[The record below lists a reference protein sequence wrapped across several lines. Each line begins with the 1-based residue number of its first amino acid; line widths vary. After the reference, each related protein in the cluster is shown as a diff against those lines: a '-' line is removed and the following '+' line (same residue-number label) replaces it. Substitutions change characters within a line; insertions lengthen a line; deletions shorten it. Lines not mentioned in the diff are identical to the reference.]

1 MDNVNTVMEYIDEID
16 SLSMLG
22 SRSES
27 LLVRFENGELDNV
40 NSNTLEEITEF
51 LSQKIDEFCED
62 SFLPLG
68 LVKFLEFFVESKFC
82 PQVRKSHLLE
92 ILNRSKEEIAVKIIP
107 IEPVR
112 VIKLEK
118 AMDTIDLVLPKE
130 LEARERSRPNVGQ
143 AVIDMNGEIIWADQ
157 NSQDLF
163 EIDFKKDGPVNIFK
177 DIMIP
182 ISSKYLKQRFNGNAV
197 FKRKRKVGT
206 KCSFTYAVYSKEAMK
221 KYIYE
226 MKKVSI
232 RNREKVVSRKA
243 DSEHKNGIFYRYLK
257 TLRSKVTIIPLIYDR
272 FGLKVLSSSPPMNIC
287 LTNSMK
293 RFFKVKAS
301 DEISDDSLNL
311 SMTSLR
317 IDADQSYISET
328 EEKVFQMGILLE
340 TEYADC
346 IPRLPYEKMLDDPK
360 IIEMRKSVRKALGL
374 NETEELEDS

>member
-1 MDNVNTVMEYIDEID
+1 MEYIDEID

-22 SRSES
+22 RRSES
-27 LLVRFENGELDNV
+27 LLLRFENGELDNV
-40 NSNTLEEITEF
+40 DSNTLEEITEF
-51 LSQKIDEFCED
+51 LCQKIDEFCED
-62 SFLPLG
+62 SFLPSG

-82 PQVRKSHLLE
+82 PQLRKNHLLE
-92 ILNRSKEEIAVKIIP
+92 ILNKSKEKTTGNIIP
-107 IEPVR
+107 IEPEK

-206 KCSFTYAVYSKEAMK
+206 KCSFTYAVYSKTAMK

-232 RNREKVVSRKA
+232 RNRERVVSRKA
-243 DSEHKNGIFYRYLK
+243 DSQHKNGIFYRYLK
-257 TLRSKVTIIPLIYDR
+257 TLRSKVTIIPLIYDKS
-272 FGLKVLSSSPPMNIC
+272 GLKVLSSSPPMNIC
-287 LTNSMK
+287 LTNSMR

-301 DEISDDSLNL
+301 DEISDDSLNV

-317 IDADQSYISET
+317 IDADQSFNSESQ
-328 EEKVFQMGILLE
+328 EQIFQMGILLE

-346 IPRLPYEKMLDDPK
+346 ILSLPYEKMLDDPK
-360 IIEMRKSVRKALGL
+360 IIQMRKFVRRSLRL
-374 NETEELEDS
+374 SETEEHEDS